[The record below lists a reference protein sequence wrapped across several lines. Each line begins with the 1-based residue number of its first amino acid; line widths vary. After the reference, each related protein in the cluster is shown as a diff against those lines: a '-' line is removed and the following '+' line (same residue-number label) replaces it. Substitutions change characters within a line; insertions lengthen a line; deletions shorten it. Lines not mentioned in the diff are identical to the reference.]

1 MLSGAVY
8 PCMTN
13 GRKRQ
18 SSHVTGCSICT
29 HSPALHVQYA
39 MHALVVVFIFEN
51 FPDPPPFFL
60 NVYIGITEVD
70 TRTLYHVVKTS
81 GISHPTYCHLCELS
95 PPAISKLTCHAPPF
109 FFQSMGF
116 PQHHQNFNKTFFRR
130 PSLSFN
136 AAVVQLGCVEVGSRS
151 HLVFTDGD
159 NNAYGECPGTQASSL
174 LVTVLNNLLSD
185 CSVDELNELECTSGM
200 DPQVALIRD
209 VQGRFGEVSQP
220 NLNNIVLQYV
230 LHRCNG

>member
-1 MLSGAVY
+1 
-8 PCMTN
+8 MTN

-81 GISHPTYCHLCELS
+81 GISHPTYCHPCELS
-95 PPAISKLTCHAPPF
+95 PPAISKLTCHAVTVF
-109 FFQSMGF
+109 FFSQWAF
-116 PQHHQNFNKTFFRR
+116 PNTTKTLIYFFFNR
-130 PSLSFN
+130 PPLP
-136 AAVVQLGCVEVGSRS
+136 L
-151 HLVFTDGD
+151 
-159 NNAYGECPGTQASSL
+159 SL
-174 LVTVLNNLLSD
+174 LQ
-185 CSVDELNELECTSGM
+185 CSRCAVG
-200 DPQVALIRD
+200 VRRGWIK
-209 VQGRFGEVSQP
+209 VSPRLYRRRQ
-220 NLNNIVLQYV
+220 
-230 LHRCNG
+230 

>member
-1 MLSGAVY
+1 
-8 PCMTN
+8 
-13 GRKRQ
+13 
-18 SSHVTGCSICT
+18 
-29 HSPALHVQYA
+29 
-39 MHALVVVFIFEN
+39 MHHRFFFSQWA
-51 FPDPPPFFL
+51 FPHTTKTLIYFFHCPPP
-60 NVYIGITEVD
+60 T
-70 TRTLYHVVKTS
+70 
-81 GISHPTYCHLCELS
+81 
-95 PPAISKLTCHAPPF
+95 
-109 FFQSMGF
+109 
-116 PQHHQNFNKTFFRR
+116 
-130 PSLSFN
+130 SLSFN